1 MRLRRH
7 RSAEWQGAMAMA
19 VALMGGWVCSAQT
32 VPSAGQVS
40 APAASSSSVAGS
52 SVAQGTVLDAVVAVV
67 NGDVILESDIDEE
80 RRFEQIQPYRR
91 ISAEF
96 MREQVI
102 QRLVDRALIL
112 QQARLEPEESVS
124 DTALDVQL
132 TTLKKDIPECKQLQ
146 CETDAGWQRFLADRG
161 FTVEEF
167 RERWRQR
174 MELLRFI
181 EVRFR
186 NGVRISDDE
195 IKTYYEKTMLPE
207 YAKQGVTP
215 PKLETI
221 SKRIEEV
228 LLQQQVSALLQDW
241 LRSLRA
247 QGSVRM
253 IVPDGATQ

>member
-1 MRLRRH
+1 MRVRQQRP
-7 RSAEWQGAMAMA
+7 AEWRGAMALAMA
-19 VALMGGWVCSAQT
+19 VAMMGEWVCSAQT
-32 VPSAGQVS
+32 TAHAGQAS
-40 APAASSSSVAGS
+40 APASAGPS
-52 SVAQGTVLDAVVAVV
+52 AQGTVLDAVVAVV
-67 NGDVILESDIDEE
+67 NGDVILESDVDEE

-96 MREQVI
+96 MRDHAI

-112 QQARLEPEESVS
+112 QQARLEPEELIT
-124 DTALDVQL
+124 DTALDAQL
-132 TTLKKDIPECKQLQ
+132 GTLKKDIPECKQLQ
-146 CETDAGWQRFLADRG
+146 CETDAGWQRFLTDRG

-174 MELLRFI
+174 MELLQFI

-186 NGVRISDDE
+186 NGIRISDDE

-228 LLQQQVSALLQDW
+228 LLQQQVGALLQDW
-241 LRSLRA
+241 LKSLRA

-253 IVPDGATQ
+253 IVPDGVTQ